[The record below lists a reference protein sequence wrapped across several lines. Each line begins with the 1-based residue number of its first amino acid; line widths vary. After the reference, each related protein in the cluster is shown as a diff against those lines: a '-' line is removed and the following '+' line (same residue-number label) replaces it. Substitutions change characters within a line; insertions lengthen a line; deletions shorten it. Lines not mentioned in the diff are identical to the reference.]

1 MSRSRECRRITP
13 IVVRATLFLLV
24 LAGAL
29 GLPGSVL
36 GTSLAR
42 AADTFPVVNTLG
54 AAGPTTT
61 FSVFGAGGQP
71 ISGSHL
77 AGPKFELSQPAVITE
92 IGAFVNNCGTI
103 VGDEPRCP
111 GTRPF
116 TVQIRASLNGVPD
129 PSSVLATLVLSHD
142 DDPLV
147 VSYESVSP
155 NLSLGAGTYFA
166 LFAAQGAD
174 AGFLAGFASSPFA
187 YLAGSTTLG
196 FLDPGTGT
204 SFASEQFAA
213 VRILGRAKT
222 TDEQLVDLLAV
233 VSGGNIRH
241 ARPLRALLIA
251 AQKLLATGH
260 VNAACR
266 TLDAFVTVVHARSGK
281 SLTSAQAERLTADAL
296 RIEQT
301 IGC

>member
-1 MSRSRECRRITP
+1 MSRRDSRRMTYIFG
-13 IVVRATLFLLV
+13 RATLFLIAG
-24 LAGAL
+24 AGAL
-29 GLPGSVL
+29 GFHGSTL
-36 GTSLAR
+36 GASAAR

-54 AAGPTTT
+54 AADPTTT

-71 ISGSHL
+71 ISGSDL

-92 IGAFVNNCGTI
+92 IGAFVNNCETI

-116 TVQIRASLNGVPD
+116 TVQIRPSLNGVPD
-129 PSSVLATLVLSHD
+129 PSSVLATFVLSHD

-155 NLSLGAGTYFA
+155 DLSLGAGTYFA

-196 FLDPGTGT
+196 FRDPTTGD

-222 TDEQLVDLLAV
+222 ADEQLVDLLNV
-233 VSGGNIRH
+233 VSTANIGR
-241 ARPLRALLIA
+241 AKPLRAVLVA
-251 AQKLLATGH
+251 ARRLLAAGRI
-260 VNAACR
+260 NAACN
-266 TLDAFVTVVHARSGK
+266 TLDVFVSIVRARTNHG
-281 SLTSAQAERLTADAL
+281 LTPAQATQLIADAL